1 MNTID
6 KLPKSHVFNG
16 KRYKIRWRRP
26 PGRTPKELKGHKI
39 DGLCSDPRD
48 PATNRILYVFPD
60 DTEENV
66 VNTILHESLHAEL
79 WMLDEE
85 TITRVANSLSGLLEK
100 IKIISKERQFGQF
113 SNFSIT

>member
-6 KLPKSHVFNG
+6 KLPQSHVFNG
-16 KRYKIRWRRP
+16 KRYKIKWRRP

-48 PATNRILYVFPD
+48 PATNRILYVCPK
-60 DTEENV
+60 DTEANV
-66 VNTILHESLHAEL
+66 TNTLVHETIHAEL

-85 TITRVANSLSGLLEK
+85 TVIRVADSITKLLEK
-100 IKIISKERQFGQF
+100 AKIISQDRQFGQP